1 MIEFQDDIPENITSP
16 GDVWRVN
23 ANWVTGMVKY
33 NEWMSEEDYEVD
45 ENGKRK
51 IQKHR
56 LSVDDWIQLE
66 EKRGTSGKQG
76 ERRRSPFPPPKGSKR
91 KR

>member
-1 MIEFQDDIPENITSP
+1 M
-16 GDVWRVN
+16 N
-23 ANWVTGMVKY
+23 ANWVLDMEKY

-51 IQKHR
+51 VHKHR
-56 LSVDDWIQLE
+56 LSVDEWTQLE
-66 EKRGTSGKQG
+66 EKRGTSKASGSGAGKQG
-76 ERRRSPFPPPKGSKR
+76 KRRRSPSPPPKGGKR